1 MSSHDAVL
9 TPIVPPEQTGKAE
22 PPRRAE
28 GGVLSKPR
36 GIVVTVIV
44 ALLALAWLFPLLWAL
59 LNSFRSYEYTQANV
73 YLSFCVW
80 TFD

>member
-1 MSSHDAVL
+1 MSTQTLPPATGP
-9 TPIVPPEQTGKAE
+9 TPPTGDGSTRTPPK
-22 PPRRAE
+22 RVE

-59 LNSFRSYEYTQANV
+59 IN
-73 YLSFCVW
+73 
-80 TFD
+80 